1 MRRLIY
7 ILFFSLT
14 FIVLDAQEEHLKPT
28 IFDNTDPTRW
38 LYVPPAPEPGIR
50 GDQYLFE
57 TWKKVELVFAGGQS
71 RNDLYVNLDLE
82 TQKLEISTEEGI
94 KVIPNG
100 MVKSFWYLESR
111 DTVHFVGAN
120 RMDLSCAA
128 AEVGYVEVK
137 YASEET
143 QLLVLHTLDVKKPSY
158 NQRLG
163 IGDNNIKRYKEQ
175 SYLVLREEKCAT
187 LSGSNKRIQKQLVD
201 VLRNKRVNSL
211 VDKNDL
217 KLKDEKDLTRLF
229 ELIQA

>member
-7 ILFFSLT
+7 IICFS
-14 FIVLDAQEEHLKPT
+14 FIFSVLNAQEEHLKPT

-38 LYVPPAPEPGIR
+38 MYVPPAPEPGIR

-71 RNDLYVNLDLE
+71 RNDLYVNMDLE

-100 MVKSFWYLESR
+100 MVNNFWYLEKG
-111 DTVHFVGAN
+111 DTMHFVSAN
-120 RMDLSCAA
+120 RMDLCSSMDI
-128 AEVGYVEVK
+128 GYVEVK

-158 NQRLG
+158 NERLG
-163 IGDNNIKRYKEQ
+163 IGDNNIKRYKER
-175 SYLVLREEKCAT
+175 SYLVLRDKKCAT
-187 LSGSNKRIQKQLVD
+187 LSGSNKKIQKQLVD

-217 KLKDEKDLTRLF
+217 KLKDEEDLTRLF

>member
-1 MRRLIY
+1 MRRSIY
-7 ILFFSLT
+7 ILFFSLA
-14 FIVLDAQEEHLKPT
+14 FIVLEAQEEHLKPT

-38 LYVPPAPEPGIR
+38 LYVPPAPEPGVR

-100 MVKSFWYLESR
+100 MINNFWYLENGDS
-111 DTVHFVGAN
+111 THFVSAN
-120 RMDLSCAA
+120 RMDLCSSRD
-128 AEVGYVEVK
+128 VGYVEVK

-143 QLLVLHTLDVKKPSY
+143 QLMVVHTLDVKKPSY
-158 NQRLG
+158 NERLG
-163 IGDNNIKRYKEQ
+163 IGDNNIKRYKER
-175 SYLVLREEKCAT
+175 SYLVLRNKRCTT
-187 LSGSNKRIQKQLVD
+187 LSGSNKKIQKQLVD

-217 KLKDEKDLTRLF
+217 KLKDEEDLTRLF